1 MEDEKT
7 IEINQETQPIAYAQQ
22 TRADRLREASS
33 APDFTMPAIRPV
45 DDFFSES
52 VMEMDDY
59 MLKDIMRQTGITAST
74 SEQVSTSISNAL
86 IGMNQLKDE
95 IKITYGNLANYF
107 TGGRIGNEI
116 AQVAYESIT
125 QRYNEMANTEEA
137 IGGIRSELVKLA
149 GGATSFTQL
158 ALEGIA
164 TRGFLPLVH
173 IGIQEFGQGT
183 YNDMKAYADKHD
195 GSLKG
200 YKPEGFDLAV
210 NFANSLLQVGIE
222 SKLGVGSPRFLQG
235 ASRGLWKEGL
245 SGALQEGVQGALSDL
260 AEAVKGNQDISILL
274 DNAEDYLRDAIVG
287 GILQGSLGAVT
298 YHQNYARAVDNTAKA
313 IAKAHGHEE
322 PTAQENQIA
331 KAIID
336 AKEREEASILTQ
348 EFKAAFDASTGEG
361 QLQKKI
367 ATELKRAVEN
377 KELDLD
383 TANETEMA
391 QRIEQI
397 ATQETLNA
405 MDYAREQ
412 NRAISDMELNNIV
425 YKDGAI
431 WLEGLTPEVGDK
443 TVSYARV
450 LAERQSGLAEVN
462 TKLDAINRE
471 IITLKA
477 DLAEAKAQKQESRA
491 QVLQARIDKQ
501 NAIAEKNRLRAQK
514 LEAQTAKLEKQI
526 AKQTEQVK
534 IAEPVKTEKVSAEE
548 VKPVEAPKRE
558 ELARIEPKPVVRT
571 SLKKERVIKKTQ
583 TGITRKL
590 DADSKF
596 VKVIDKPSNVDFSD
610 GKEYEDS
617 SKRYLLNKVVIKEQ
631 DGNLYFKLTGGRYT
645 PTSYVVIE
653 DYTKTDPYEIFSAQ
667 VEEGKEIG
675 DHFDRAVQDFYKE
688 KGLWSLAEPVKLRS
702 WEEYMKDS
710 GQVTQQVDE
719 ASLEQYDPSKQYN
732 KYDMVRVRTQSGEHI
747 GVWDGERMTL
757 HETMED
763 AQDFIKND
771 TEREEADRQ
780 ADERRATAKKE
791 ESEKQE
797 KAFREGQGFVEMPYI
812 IQLLKDNDM
821 WESLSL
827 REKGNFNA
835 IGSVMFSNGR
845 IVNAFGNENSKK
857 GTKVTQN
864 TLDTI
869 QKLRDKLHQAKSD
882 KSLDFSEVTAINEEG
897 NKQKTID
904 GITIEEVDVRGSLQ
918 DVATKAQYGIES
930 KSGNWSMFTIN
941 YRLGVITMQP
951 DLDYFPFDFN
961 LLEYENSG
969 KDFAHWAAD
978 KIDEFRNEQ
987 KGKDEFEFAN
997 AYAKEHSFKKATEN
1011 NPIYEKGKDQL
1022 FQGSISGKGDTAR
1035 GEAEKSKKTT
1045 PSVDDEGLLHQAK
1058 PVKEYTGE
1066 TINVDG
1072 KERTV
1077 YNSNDERIATTE
1089 EALTNFWRWFGDS
1102 KVVDEQGRPLV
1113 VYHGSDVSGIE
1124 IFDNQANQTKQRQIG
1139 AEKGYFFTDSKK
1151 VAERFRTPEQRK
1163 AESKYYAENTIR
1175 EPVTEEKYDA
1185 QGRYLGSVH
1194 YTKTTLPES
1203 KNFGLYSVYLKAE
1216 SVNEYSGEDIGVGEE
1231 RATALE
1237 SAKQSGKDGVI
1248 IYKADTGAGIANE
1261 YIVFD
1266 STQIKSV
1273 DNRGT
1278 FSSDT
1283 GNILKQGS
1291 ISGKGDTNR
1300 GGYDEQLKRIILGEK
1315 SDLSTIQHEFAH
1327 YWIQNNFKWARSGL
1341 ASQDW
1346 LRRWRDVEEWLGIEP
1361 QDRLLSKSAS
1371 EKFAKAYERYILEGK
1386 VAPELQWAFE
1396 GFQKAYQDIY
1406 DDLEKEYF
1414 DLEEELAP
1422 EVVDWFNRN
1431 KEQSP
1436 KRLLDADE
1444 KKLEKA
1450 LTLSSG
1456 TAVIENVA
1464 GTVVM
1469 TEPEANGDQKVYM
1482 GVKESEIPASDN
1494 LLVQADKT
1502 TASKLQRS
1510 AKNILSDKVE
1520 VQQLATLDTQAT
1532 LQNFKDWI
1540 ARDRAGA
1547 WDAMMNP
1554 DTRPIY
1560 RTYLYKA
1567 FAEEALNDVDLAIE
1581 LANVN
1586 MAESVRELGQAIQ
1599 ALDIRNISGFDTL
1612 EIIRNIEKSK
1622 GTISSEELN
1631 KEVES
1636 IGLNMVE
1643 LSQDE
1648 IDEVDFDTECKL

>member
-1 MEDEKT
+1 MEEEVKT
-7 IEINQETQPIAYAQQ
+7 PEIDQKTQPIAFAQQ

-33 APDFTMPAIRPV
+33 APDFSIPEIRPI

-52 VMEMDDY
+52 SMQIDDET
-59 MLKDIMRQTGITAST
+59 LNDIMRQTGIYAST
-74 SEQVSTSISNAL
+74 GKQVSTAIENAFV
-86 IGMNQLKDE
+86 GMNQLGDE
-95 IKITYGNLANYF
+95 MKIAYGNLANYF
-107 TGGRIGNEI
+107 TGGKVGDEI
-116 AQVAYESIT
+116 AKIAYESIT
-125 QRYNEMANTEEA
+125 QRYNEMANSEEA
-137 IGGIRSELVKLA
+137 IGGIRSELAQLA
-149 GGATSFTQL
+149 GGATSFAQL
-158 ALEGIA
+158 ALEGLA
-164 TRGFLPLVH
+164 TGGAVPLAH

-183 YNDMKAYADKHD
+183 YNDMKAYADEHE

-200 YKPEGFDLAV
+200 YKPEGFDLA
-210 NFANSLLQVGIE
+210 ANTANALLQVGIE
-222 SKLGVGSPRFLQG
+222 AWLGVGSPRFLVG

-245 SGALQEGVQGALSDL
+245 SGALQEGVQDVLSDL
-260 AEAVKGNQDISILL
+260 TEAVKGNQEITILL
-274 DNAEDYLRDAIVG
+274 DNAEDYLRDAIIG
-287 GILQGSLGAVT
+287 GILQGGLGAVT
-298 YHQNYARAVDNTAKA
+298 HHQNYARAVNATSEA
-313 IAKAHGHEE
+313 IAKAHGHDT
-322 PTAQENQIA
+322 PTAKEKEQA

-336 AKEREEASILTQ
+336 AKERGYASVLTN

-361 QLQKKI
+361 KLQAKI
-367 ATELKRAVEN
+367 AEEIKRAVEA

-383 TANETEMA
+383 TADETEMA

-405 MDYAREQ
+405 MDFAKEKG
-412 NRAISDMELNNIV
+412 RAISEMELNNIV
-425 YKDGAI
+425 YKDNAI

-443 TVSYARV
+443 SVSYARV
-450 LAERQSGLAEVN
+450 LAERQSGLAELQTRIDAN
-462 TKLDAINRE
+462 TRE
-471 IITLKA
+471 LQQLKT

-501 NAIAEKNRLRAQK
+501 NAIAEKNRLQAQK
-514 LEAQTAKLEKQI
+514 LESQTAKLEKQI

-534 IAEPVKTEKVSAEE
+534 VAEPVKTEKVSAEE
-548 VKPVEAPKRE
+548 AKPVEVPKRE
-558 ELARIEPKPVVRT
+558 ELARVEPKPVVRT
-571 SLKKERVIKKTQ
+571 SLKKERAIKKTQ
-583 TGITRKL
+583 TDITRKL

-610 GKEYEDS
+610 GKEYADS
-617 SKRYLLNKVVIKEQ
+617 SKRYLLNKVIIKEQ
-631 DGNLYFKLTGGRYT
+631 DGNLYFKLTGGRYA

-675 DHFDRAVQDFYKE
+675 DHFDRAVQDFYEE
-688 KGLWSLAEPVKLRS
+688 KGLWSLVESVKLRS

-710 GQVTQQVDE
+710 GQVTPQVDE

-747 GVWDGERMTL
+747 GVWDGSSMTL
-757 HETMED
+757 HETIEE

-780 ADERRATAKKE
+780 ADERRAIAQKE

-821 WESLSL
+821 WEGLSL

-869 QKLRDKLHQAKSD
+869 QKLRDKLNQSKSD
-882 KSLDFSEVTAINEEG
+882 KSLDFSEVTATNEEG
-897 NKQKTID
+897 NKQKNVD
-904 GITIEEVDVRGSLQ
+904 GITVEEVDVRGSLQ

-930 KSGNWSMFTIN
+930 KSGNWSMFTID

-951 DLDYFPFDFN
+951 DLDYFPFNFN

-1011 NPIYEKGKDQL
+1011 NPIYENGKDQL
-1022 FQGSISGKGDTAR
+1022 FQGST
-1035 GEAEKSKKTT
+1035 
-1045 PSVDDEGLLHQAK
+1045 
-1058 PVKEYTGE
+1058 
-1066 TINVDG
+1066 
-1072 KERTV
+1072 
-1077 YNSNDERIATTE
+1077 
-1089 EALTNFWRWFGDS
+1089 
-1102 KVVDEQGRPLV
+1102 
-1113 VYHGSDVSGIE
+1113 
-1124 IFDNQANQTKQRQIG
+1124 
-1139 AEKGYFFTDSKK
+1139 
-1151 VAERFRTPEQRK
+1151 
-1163 AESKYYAENTIR
+1163 
-1175 EPVTEEKYDA
+1175 
-1185 QGRYLGSVH
+1185 
-1194 YTKTTLPES
+1194 
-1203 KNFGLYSVYLKAE
+1203 
-1216 SVNEYSGEDIGVGEE
+1216 
-1231 RATALE
+1231 
-1237 SAKQSGKDGVI
+1237 
-1248 IYKADTGAGIANE
+1248 
-1261 YIVFD
+1261 
-1266 STQIKSV
+1266 
-1273 DNRGT
+1273 
-1278 FSSDT
+1278 
-1283 GNILKQGS
+1283 
-1291 ISGKGDTNR
+1291 SGKGDTNR

-1406 DDLEKEYF
+1406 EDLENEYF
-1414 DLEEELAP
+1414 DLSEELAP

-1436 KRLLDADE
+1436 KRLLQADE

-1450 LTLSSG
+1450 LTLAAG
-1456 TAVIENVA
+1456 GAVVEQTGDN
-1464 GTVVM
+1464 TVVM
-1469 TEPEANGDQKVYM
+1469 TENNSKGEPVVTM
-1482 GVKESEIPASDN
+1482 GVKQSEVPQGDN
-1494 LLVQADKT
+1494 LLVYSDKT
-1502 TASKLQRS
+1502 SASKLQQS
-1510 AKNILSDKVE
+1510 ARKIFGDDVQ
-1520 VQQLATLDTQAT
+1520 VQQLATLDTEVT
-1532 LQNFKDWI
+1532 LENFKNWI
-1540 ARDRAGA
+1540 ARDRVGA

-1554 DTRPIY
+1554 NTSPIY
-1560 RTYLYKA
+1560 QAYLYKA
-1567 FAEEALNDVDLAIE
+1567 FSQEAMNDVNLAVE
-1581 LANVN
+1581 LANVDI
-1586 MAESVRELGQAIQ
+1586 AKSAREMGQALQ
-1599 ALDIRNISGFDTL
+1599 ALNIRNESGFDMM

-1622 GTISSEELN
+1622 GEISQEEIDN
-1631 KEVES
+1631 SIAES
-1636 IGLNMVE
+1636 GVFDVE
-1643 LSQDE
+1643 LSEEE
-1648 IDEVDFDTECKL
+1648 INKLENQTECKL